1 MKITICMG
9 SACFLKGSKEI
20 IDALMGYV
28 AHYGLKDEV
37 VLCGAFCMGRCGQG
51 VSVDVDGEVY
61 SVQPENVEEFF
72 NKHVLEKLGKNSAAK
87 SGVISDKAAVCKAGD
102 NTEIDPIGSAVGS
115 AE

>member
-1 MKITICMG
+1 MG
-9 SACFLKGSKEI
+9 SACFLKGSKGI
-20 IDALMGYV
+20 MDALMGY
-28 AHYGLKDEV
+28 AARDGLKDEV

-51 VSVDVDGEVY
+51 VSVDVDGEVF

-72 NKHVLEKLGKNSAAK
+72 NKHVLEKLGKNSVAK
-87 SGVISDKAAVCKAGD
+87 SGVISDKATVCKAGD